1 MTSNEICLGHSS
13 RVKFGDGEENS
24 GINDGLASA
33 LVDMCYKNNPI
44 IDISSY
50 FCLYLF
56 YSRILL
62 RGERRQGSFGIKL
75 MVPL

>member
-50 FCLYLF
+50 FCLYFIVESCSEVKEDKDHL
-56 YSRILL
+56 
-62 RGERRQGSFGIKL
+62 G
-75 MVPL
+75 